1 VECQLIITVRVG
13 VLDDID
19 WMCGLFAMK
28 TPGRAN
34 PTAPTGPEVALLR
47 NAALHEA
54 LFMGEPLGFALHGV
68 GTNDNL
74 TLEMEALICRFL
86 VGLLGGDHADYL
98 RSPVNTRQL
107 HELDLT

>member
-1 VECQLIITVRVG
+1 MHPPMVRVTHTKR
-13 VLDDID
+13 VT
-19 WMCGLFAMK
+19 WMCGLFGMK
-28 TPGRAN
+28 TPDWAN
-34 PTAPTGPEVALLR
+34 PTAPTGSEVALLR
-47 NAALHEA
+47 NATLHEA
-54 LFMGEPLGFALHGV
+54 LCMGEPLGFALHGI
-68 GTNDNL
+68 GTNDNV